1 MWCEF
6 GVLTRIG
13 IAVTEDAVK
22 ALEIPGFEI
31 LTLLAEAKMLLEFRR
46 VLKTGIRLLFHVL

>member
-1 MWCEF
+1 MWCDF

-22 ALEIPGFEI
+22 ALEIPG
-31 LTLLAEAKMLLEFRR
+31 
-46 VLKTGIRLLFHVL
+46 LKF